1 MRNTHGW
8 CGLPQHLCMLFDFSQ
23 REGRSLFKEGSRTL
37 KAPDRMSF
45 LPFAQV
51 EWIMKDRPVMR
62 LSLHLRLSEMEG
74 KYVKEIRNC
83 L

>member
-1 MRNTHGW
+1 
-8 CGLPQHLCMLFDFSQ
+8 MLFNFSQ
-23 REGRSLFKEGSRTL
+23 REGRSLFREGSRSL
-37 KAPDRMSF
+37 KEPDGMSF

-51 EWIMKDRPVMR
+51 EWIMKDRPVMW
-62 LSLHLRLSEMEG
+62 LSPHLRLSEMEG